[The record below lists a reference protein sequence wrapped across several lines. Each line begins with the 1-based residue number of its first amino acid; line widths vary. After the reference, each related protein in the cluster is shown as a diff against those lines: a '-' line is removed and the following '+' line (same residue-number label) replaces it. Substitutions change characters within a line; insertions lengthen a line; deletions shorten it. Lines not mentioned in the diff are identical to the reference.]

1 MASPNT
7 LRRREEAE
15 HLRSFAMNVVHVNQ
29 GVNRAEKRRTAKNFA
44 KMMKCGFHAAKEAM
58 ERYERNQK
66 IERYKAAL
74 AKAEGNVVRA
84 EELMAE
90 EPVASGVGFA
100 MSETPSETAP
110 EAEFKP
116 VETTDENKQMP
127 GEVGT
132 F

>member
-15 HLRSFAMNVVHVNQ
+15 HLRSFAMNVVQVNE
-29 GVNRAEKRRTAKNFA
+29 GVNRAEKRRTAKSFA
-44 KMMKCGFHAAKEAM
+44 KVMKCGFHAAKAAM
-58 ERYERNQK
+58 DRYERNQK

-90 EPVASGVGFA
+90 EPVSPGVGFA
-100 MSETPSETAP
+100 MSETPPIEEQEPKETP
-110 EAEFKP
+110 SD
-116 VETTDENKQMP
+116 V
-127 GEVGT
+127 
-132 F
+132 